1 MNTQEAIAVA
11 DRILHLAGVDEIDP
25 RLGFLEYAK
34 VVADAARA
42 LTAKQRSLIPVFK
55 EWAYQWRKLHDDFD
69 NLIAA
74 DPMLQ
79 YRPANRASL
88 AFHSSTAYVRYFRA
102 GNRTSKTQSGYAEHY
117 LITTGQHRWRKFGPP
132 PGSTFVIGT
141 NYAHYAG
148 AVFEK
153 KFITGEDDNP
163 LSPMFPEG
171 GKWLNHYDSRKH
183 VVTIACPG
191 CAELGKAQSCP
202 HPKSSIR
209 LFSDESGY
217 KVLMGGQYIYGH
229 FDEHI
234 DEEFFNEA
242 QQRTKTVTGGCLA
255 VTGTPL
261 YGPHAWEQ
269 RLLDDVFLAGGTANR
284 VDPSDPASAAFVEV
298 FTIDQFEAGLVPHHI
313 IRGDIERMD
322 EAERESRIF
331 GRPGALAK
339 NPVFD
344 RGRLIAARK
353 LVTAGARGTLTC
365 LADVES
371 TDKNKALM
379 PVQKYIVSTK
389 FELQEDPNGCLQ
401 IWEHPKPGCTYIL
414 AVDTA
419 AGLLA
424 SDASCAMV
432 LKVAYVGPQAIVSIA
447 AQWHGRLN
455 PFDYAVEVFK
465 LAIHYN
471 SALTVVELTG
481 GFGHSVMLKLKNE
494 FYYWN
499 LYRDTN
505 EPAAAQFNLD
515 PRFGVDTNQSTK
527 PRMIGALQY
536 FVKNGFIQIP
546 CAATIAEMLAY
557 EQTMEG
563 KGGVSLASPK
573 FQGGKGSHDDRVMAL
588 AIGTWV
594 VSSSQIL
601 QYQVSYA
608 EQNKPVD
615 LSNAPEH
622 AEDWHKLGSA
632 KPFRESDP
640 FDTY

>member
-1 MNTQEAIAVA
+1 VNTQEAIAVA
-11 DRILHLAGVDEIDP
+11 NQVLYLAGQDEIDP
-25 RLGFLEYAK
+25 RLGFLEFSYI
-34 VVADAARA
+34 VADAARE
-42 LTAKQRSLIPVFK
+42 LTQKQRAAIPHFV
-55 EWAYQWRKLHDDFD
+55 EWAYSWRKLHDEFD
-69 NLIAA
+69 KLVTA

-117 LITTGQHRWRKFGPP
+117 LITTGQHRWRSFGPP

-171 GKWLNHYDSRKH
+171 GKWLNHYDPRKH
-183 VVTIACPG
+183 VVTIACPA
-191 CAELGKAQSCP
+191 CAEVGKSLTCP

-284 VDPSDPASAAFVEV
+284 VDPSDPKSAAFVEV

-313 IRGDIERMD
+313 IRGDMERMD

-344 RGRLIAARK
+344 RLKLIEARK
-353 LVTAGARGTLTC
+353 VAKPGERGFLQVTADLER
-365 LADVES
+365 E
-371 TDKNKALM
+371 DKNAAAT
-379 PVQKYIVSTK
+379 PVAK
-389 FELQEDPNGCLQ
+389 FTANTQFSLTEDATGPLQV
-401 IWEHPKPGCTYIL
+401 WEHPQAGCTYVL

-419 AGLLA
+419 SGLLA
-424 SDASCAMV
+424 ADASCAMV
-432 LKVAYVGPQAIVSIA
+432 LKVSSIGPQPVAQVV

-471 SALTVVELTG
+471 SALVVVELTG

-505 EPAAAQFNLD
+505 EPAVAQFNLD
-515 PRFGVDTNQSTK
+515 PRFGIDTNQSTK
-527 PRMIGALQY
+527 PRMIGALQ
-536 FVKNGFIQIP
+536 FFIKNGHINIP
-546 CAATIAEMLAY
+546 CPAAIAELLAY

-563 KGGVSLASPK
+563 KGGVALAAPK

-594 VSSSQIL
+594 ISASPTL
-601 QYQVSYA
+601 LFQVKYA
-608 EQNKPVD
+608 TVEKLD
-615 LSNAPEH
+615 KAKIPEH
-622 AEDWHKLGSA
+622 AQDWHELGA
-632 KPFRESDP
+632 RKPLKEQDP
-640 FDTY
+640 FDAY